1 MALTTKIDLS
11 ISADWKTITIT
22 DTTGFGI
29 AGYGSNQDPVGYR
42 QAASSGNDI
51 WKTRI
56 VLTSPSLLTYTF
68 LLTSSQAYNAV
79 INGYQ
84 ITNVD
89 LGYAIDDDIEEGIW
103 TITYTPYMVNP
114 VATTFTLLTATSAL
128 YTVPDDIYTYKNADK
143 LIVIDEFGVT
153 TYTDVTANNPSTGI
167 LTLAPETAFD
177 LAASQDTIY
186 SGYTATECLPIVK
199 TIKDCLDSKVAAL
212 PNSTCPCKG
221 KQVNTL
227 MSYYLLYDAMF
238 INAANNNASKATY
251 IYDILGNYCAA
262 SDCKCND

>member
-1 MALTTKIDLS
+1 MALNTKIDLA

-51 WKTRI
+51 WRTRI
-56 VLTSPSLLTYTF
+56 VLTSPSLATYTF
-68 LLTSSQAYNAV
+68 VLNNSQAYNAV

-84 ITNVD
+84 ISNVD
-89 LGYAIDDDIEEGIW
+89 LGYAIDEDIDEGIW
-103 TITYTPYMVNP
+103 TIAYTPYMTNDA
-114 VATTFTLLTATSAL
+114 ATVFTLLSATSAV
-128 YTVPDDIYTYKNADK
+128 YSVPADIYAYKNADK
-143 LIVIDEFGVT
+143 LIVVDEFAVA
-153 TYTDVTANNPSTGI
+153 TYTNVTANNPSTGI
-167 LTLAPETAFD
+167 LTLVPETAFD
-177 LAASQDTIY
+177 LGASQDTIY

-212 PNSTCPCKG
+212 PNSNCPCKS

-227 MSYYLLYDAMF
+227 MNNYILYDAMF
-238 INAANNNASKATY
+238 INAANNNATKAVY
-251 IYDILGNYCAA
+251 IYDILSNYCSS